1 VTTTMQLVKQLQ
13 PTTMPCASIRWVQE
27 LYPRLK
33 PDDEAIERYRLALD
47 RLPPIVV
54 ARDGVLV
61 DGYHRWQAHKREGK
75 ETVEVENLGNL
86 ADAEIIRESIKR
98 NATHGQQLSC
108 KDKKALAVKLWAALA
123 DLKIDE
129 RVKDIA
135 ELLAVTDQAV
145 RNWTTDVRKAEQE
158 ELQAKAW
165 RLHLDCLSDVQIGKA
180 LDCND
185 KTAKKLYSD
194 FSKTFDF
201 SEPPG
206 ATKEKPWGN
215 IEHFDIWHFPPPQN
229 RYFGAQPPQLME
241 NILWY
246 FTKPGDIIVDLV
258 AGSGTTI
265 DVAKAMG
272 RRVWASDIRGNH
284 YSPHLPIHRHDATTG
299 WPADA
304 PNRADLIFLDPPYWK
319 QAAGRYSNE
328 PNELAEM
335 DLDAFMSAWA
345 AIVKIVTARAHRV
358 AYLIMPT
365 TNKGEVAVDH
375 ATMMLPPFIDLGW
388 RVERRIIAAYST
400 EIATGSQ
407 VDWARANRR
416 ILGRYRDLVVMCKEK
431 DVALTNKR
439 PEANG
444 AAKA

>member
-1 VTTTMQLVKQLQ
+1 
-13 PTTMPCASIRWVQE
+13 
-27 LYPRLK
+27 
-33 PDDEAIERYRLALD
+33 
-47 RLPPIVV
+47 
-54 ARDGVLV
+54 
-61 DGYHRWQAHKREGK
+61 
-75 ETVEVENLGNL
+75 
-86 ADAEIIRESIKR
+86 
-98 NATHGQQLSC
+98 
-108 KDKKALAVKLWAALA
+108 
-123 DLKIDE
+123 
-129 RVKDIA
+129 
-135 ELLAVTDQAV
+135 
-145 RNWTTDVRKAEQE
+145 
-158 ELQAKAW
+158 
-165 RLHLDCLSDVQIGKA
+165 
-180 LDCND
+180 
-185 KTAKKLYSD
+185 
-194 FSKTFDF
+194 
-201 SEPPG
+201 
-206 ATKEKPWGN
+206 
-215 IEHFDIWHFPPPQN
+215 
-229 RYFGAQPPQLME
+229 ME

-304 PNRADLIFLDPPYWK
+304 PNKADLIFLDPPYWK

-345 AIVKIVTARAHRV
+345 AIVKIVTARANRV